1 MKNSESKQYLT
12 RDYKLYV
19 FFYILC
25 YLFVVIGSKPDQV
38 VEMWKFYFPFK
49 SVAFM
54 LTIELANLYDM
65 MRENYYTYTFDCWGL
80 LVNIDYWR
88 FMVVTIIAC
97 FFNIFLMGIIYFLVK
112 YFTGYSL
119 WFIFT

>member
-1 MKNSESKQYLT
+1 MNNSERKQYLT

-25 YLFVVIGSKPDQV
+25 YIFVVIGSKPDKE
-38 VEMWKFYFPFK
+38 VELWKFYFPFK
-49 SVAFM
+49 AVAFM
-54 LTIELANLYDM
+54 LAIELANLYDM
-65 MRENYYTYTFDCWGL
+65 MRENYYTYTLDYWGL

-88 FMVVTIIAC
+88 FMVVIIISC